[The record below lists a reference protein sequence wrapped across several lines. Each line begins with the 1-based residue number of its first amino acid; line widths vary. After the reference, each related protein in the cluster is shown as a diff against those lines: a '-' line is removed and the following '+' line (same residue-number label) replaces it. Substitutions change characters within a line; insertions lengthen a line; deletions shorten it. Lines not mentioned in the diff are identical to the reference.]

1 MDEAELRQAAL
12 ELLVTE
18 ILALMPASYLQQ
30 LQANIEAESLTD
42 DERTIRAQ
50 AIEWIDIGRRR
61 FDEFSDG
68 IVIRPNPHP

>member
-1 MDEAELRQAAL
+1 MDESELRQAAL

-18 ILALMPASYLQQ
+18 ILALMPPSYLAQ

-42 DERTIRAQ
+42 EERTIRAQ

-61 FDEFSDG
+61 FDEFTEG
-68 IVIRPNPHP
+68 VVIKPG